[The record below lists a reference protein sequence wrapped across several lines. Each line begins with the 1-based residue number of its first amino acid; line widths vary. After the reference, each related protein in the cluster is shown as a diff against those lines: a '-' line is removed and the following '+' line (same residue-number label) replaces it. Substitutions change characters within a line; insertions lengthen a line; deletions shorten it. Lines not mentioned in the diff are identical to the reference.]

1 MRFQKILW
9 GLVIFLILVMGVY
22 GNISHQKANV
32 FVEGEELVY
41 KVKWTFIRV
50 GTIRLVNEGLVE
62 THGGKYYKLRI
73 YIDSAPGIPFITLHD
88 IYESYVDTNAV
99 PVAFYAWEKKS
110 GYVLKTDYLF
120 NHDQKQVR
128 VVVKK
133 IYPDRIEPVSDDVQP
148 MDKTYRDVLSLLFF
162 ARKLSGENMHNVAV
176 PTFVLNGKENCYFKD
191 VGEVQQV
198 KYNGMKSSAYYV
210 TGKVRFIGIAGI
222 RDDFEGWFSRDSRR
236 IPLKAKMK
244 AFFGSVTLEL
254 ESDRNTF
261 SANE

>member
-1 MRFQKILW
+1 MRVQRGLFIIL
-9 GLVIFLILVMGVY
+9 LILSLAFVGY
-22 GNISHQKANV
+22 GNIVHEKVNI
-32 FVEGEELVY
+32 FVQGEELIY
-41 KVKWTFIRV
+41 KVKWSFIRV

-62 THGGKYYKLRI
+62 THGGKYYKLKI

-88 IYESYVDTNAV
+88 IYESYVDSNAV

-110 GYVLKTDYLF
+110 GYVLKTDYIF
-120 NHDQKQVR
+120 DHTRKKVQ

-133 IYPDRIEPVSDDVQP
+133 IYPDRIEPVSEEWLP
-148 MDKTYRDVLSLLFF
+148 MDTTYRDVLSLLFF
-162 ARKLSGENMHNVAV
+162 ARKLSGEKLRDVAV
-176 PTFVLNGKENCYFKD
+176 PTFVLNGKENCYFREA
-191 VGEVQQV
+191 GEVQDV
-198 KYNGMKSSAYYV
+198 EYNGQKSSSYYLK
-210 TGKVRFIGIAGI
+210 GKVRFIGIAGV

-254 ESDRNTF
+254 ESETLPF